1 MSIEER
7 TYQSDLW
14 GNDPVYPPNHQ
25 FDGLNQWEAVQQ
37 KLIEESTEVGSV
49 YRKPKFQEDFEEG
62 FV

>member
-7 TYQSDLW
+7 TYQSDLC